1 MALKQLAIDI
11 SADSISSSVHY
22 SFDSSG
28 KVIGCYG
35 RTIAPSSADGAAAQ
49 APVLHDN
56 SDAHHHQPKRQ
67 HRIIGRQRLRR
78 LMLEQLQ
85 PHTVNPACLELSL
98 ALLSPTL
105 PDVSAGEVGRVCVWL
120 CGGAA
125 RCGASAPERRIHC
138 QCSLCVSQ
146 TCSPLVKG
154 TLTFL
159 RVCRSRRRRW
169 HLECCC
175 AAEAGTHW
183 CPVVASQ
190 LHPTQRRCKLP
201 HRAA

>member
-35 RTIAPSSADGAAAQ
+35 RAIGPSSADGTAAQ
-49 APVLHDN
+49 AHVLHDN
-56 SDAHHHQPKRQ
+56 SDVHQHQPKRQ

-98 ALLSPTL
+98 ALVAPTL
-105 PDVSAGEVGRVCVWL
+105 PAVSAGEVGRVCVRL
-120 CGGAA
+120 CRGAA
-125 RCGASAPERRIHC
+125 RCGAAVGSMAMI
-138 QCSLCVSQ
+138 
-146 TCSPLVKG
+146 
-154 TLTFL
+154 
-159 RVCRSRRRRW
+159 SR
-169 HLECCC
+169 
-175 AAEAGTHW
+175 
-183 CPVVASQ
+183 
-190 LHPTQRRCKLP
+190 
-201 HRAA
+201 